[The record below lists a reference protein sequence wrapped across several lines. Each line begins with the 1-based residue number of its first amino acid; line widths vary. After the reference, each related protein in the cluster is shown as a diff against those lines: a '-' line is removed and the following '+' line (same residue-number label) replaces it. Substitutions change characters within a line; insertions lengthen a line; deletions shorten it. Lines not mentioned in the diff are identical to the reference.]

1 MLARGPVRPDI
12 AGMIP
17 TLPAAAPRRAV
28 LALAA
33 VLAACSGP
41 SEPPSVSVVAMS
53 ATAATLLVGPS
64 GGQSLT
70 LTATPQQ
77 SNGRPITGR
86 LIDWRSSN
94 PTAVLVSASG
104 IVTALAPGTATVT
117 ATVDAVVGSVAITVL
132 PVPVASVT
140 LTPAVLELPA
150 GFTQPVS
157 AVLRD
162 SAGAVLTNRPVVW
175 TSSAQAVASV
185 TGTGV
190 VQGVSAGTATITATA
205 GGRSATVAVTV
216 TPPPGPVIVSVS
228 PPVLVPGQPVT
239 LTGDGFAAGVGN
251 NVVRVA
257 GRVVT
262 PSAVSA
268 STLTF
273 VVPCVSSGPVPITVT
288 SPTGTGPVF
297 EVAVSVPQRTM
308 AVGESLI
315 LTDAATSLCNELTAT
330 GAGARYLIA
339 VSNVS
344 TALNTLVDFEL
355 AGNTPLA
362 AADPA
367 VVPMPRGPTWR
378 AAATALDPF
387 EAAHTAHMAREAQR
401 FQALRAEGAFD
412 ERPSTRRLAQV
423 APPAVGTERTF
434 YFNFNSCSDSSQTFT
449 ARAIYSGAVAIIWE
463 DTANVIRSTADA
475 QLAGFYTRLGQV
487 YDSDQHGVVR
497 DAFGDPLRRD
507 ALTDN
512 DGRIHMVFTQR
523 LNGTGAAAYVT
534 SCDMAARN
542 TTSRAAS
549 NGGELFYGRVPTQSG
564 SNVNNTAFPDGWF
577 AFMGRT
583 VVHEVKHIASLS
595 ARIANNAPFEAGWL
609 EEGTAR
615 HAEEL
620 WARVALHRVPWK
632 GNTGYGTAASNGLFC
647 DFNLTN
653 ATCLGNDA
661 LRRPSWGMRRQLNE
675 IRPKLAEPWAW
686 SPYGDGTGQSGAI
699 FYNTAW
705 SLVRYA
711 IDRFGTSE
719 EAFLGALT
727 QSTSTGMTNL
737 ATVAGVPQERL
748 IGGWGL
754 ALVAD
759 DYPGLGT
766 ANADIQFATWNLRAI
781 YAGLHADP
789 AWTSTFPTAF
799 PILPAQVS
807 FGAFVGP
814 RAGLRAGAHAYY
826 ELSGAGTR
834 PQLLELRGLGATAA
848 SPLLRIA
855 LVRVN

>member
-1 MLARGPVRPDI
+1 MILTRPS
-12 AGMIP
+12 
-17 TLPAAAPRRAV
+17 AAPRRAL

-33 VLAACSGP
+33 VFVACSGP
-41 SEPPSVSVVAMS
+41 SEPPTVSVVEMSVTS
-53 ATAATLLVGPS
+53 ATLYVGPS
-64 GGQSLT
+64 GGQT
-70 LTATPQQ
+70 LILSATAQQ

-86 LIDWRSSN
+86 LTEWRSSN
-94 PTAVLVSASG
+94 PTAVSVSASG
-104 IVTALAPGTATVT
+104 IVTATAPGTATVT
-117 ATVDAVVGSVAITVL
+117 ATVDAVVGSTAITVL

-140 LTPAVLELPA
+140 VTPTALELPA

-162 SAGAVLTNRPVVW
+162 SSGAVLTGRTVGW
-175 TSSAQAVASV
+175 TSSAPAVALVS
-185 TGTGV
+185 GTGV

-216 TPPPGPVIVSVS
+216 TPPPGPVIASVS
-228 PPVLVPGQPVT
+228 PAVLVPGQPAT
-239 LTGDGFAAGVGN
+239 LTGDGFAAGVSN

-262 PSAVSA
+262 PSAVSTSA
-268 STLTF
+268 LTF
-273 VVPCVSSGPVPITVT
+273 VVPCVSSGAVPITVT
-288 SPTGTGPVF
+288 TAQGTGPVF
-297 EVAVSVPQRTM
+297 EAAVSVPQRTM

-315 LTDAATSLCNELTAT
+315 LTDAAASLCNELTAT
-330 GAGARYLIA
+330 AVGARYLIA

-344 TALNTLVDFEL
+344 TALNTLVDVEL
-355 AGNTPLA
+355 AGNTPTA
-362 AADPA
+362 AADP
-367 VVPMPRGPTWR
+367 VVVHAPRGPTWR
-378 AAATALDPF
+378 AAATELDQF

-401 FQALRAEGAFD
+401 FEALRAEGAFD
-412 ERPSTRRLAQV
+412 ERPSARRVAQV
-423 APPAVGTERTF
+423 APPTVGTERTF
-434 YFNFNSCSDSSQTFT
+434 YYNFNACSDSSQTFT
-449 ARAIYSGAVAIIWE
+449 ARAIYSGTFAIIWE
-463 DTANVIRSTADA
+463 DTANTIRSTADA
-475 QLAGFYTRLGQV
+475 QLAGLYTRLGQV

-497 DAFGDPLRRD
+497 DFFGDPLRRD

-549 NGGELFYGRVPTQSG
+549 NVGEFFYATVPTQAG
-564 SNVNNTAFPDGWF
+564 SNLNSTAFADGWF
-577 AFMGRT
+577 AFMART

-595 ARIANNAPFEAGWL
+595 ARIANGAPFEAGWL

-620 WARVALHRVPWK
+620 WARAALHKVPWK
-632 GNTGYGTAASNGLFC
+632 GNTGYGTAASNGPFC
-647 DFNLTN
+647 DFNLAN

-686 SPYGDGTGQSGAI
+686 SPYGTGTGQSGSV

-727 QSTSTGMTNL
+727 QSSSTGMTNV

-766 ANADIQFATWNLRAI
+766 SNADIQFATWNLRAI
-781 YAGLHADP
+781 YAGLNADP
-789 AWTSTFPTAF
+789 AWMSFFPNAY
-799 PILPAQVS
+799 PILPTQVS

-814 RAGLRAGAHAYY
+814 RAGLRAGAHAYF

-855 LVRVN
+855 IVRVN